1 MPDPFVGQELQTV
14 VATLQNMV
22 VGISNLTKGLAS
34 FTPAQASHDP
44 LMGVPAW
51 PTPNFYQKLTHVTA
65 AGNYQI
71 HSQACILWGFTL
83 NNAANKA
90 TMTVYDGIGG
100 GTVLANFDVAIQEA
114 PYPLPGG
121 GWYLRTGLYVV
132 VTSAP
137 DLTFISASRSGS

>member
-100 GTVLANFDVAIQEA
+100 GTVLANFDEER
-114 PYPLPGG
+114 PLPRRVLEGRIPLAEARPQHIDG
-121 GWYLRTGLYVV
+121 ELRDERRR
-132 VTSAP
+132 P
-137 DLTFISASRSGS
+137 DWT